1 LVYASDAE
9 IERRFLL
16 RIEQDGNK
24 LYNLNTL
31 KDILSSQLPFQE
43 KKKYARVVIDT
54 SGTVEET
61 QAKARI
67 HLESLFRQLNINYK
81 SV

>member
-1 LVYASDAE
+1 MVYASDAE

-61 QAKARI
+61 QDKARI

>member
-1 LVYASDAE
+1 MVYANDKE
-9 IERRFLL
+9 IERRFLQ
-16 RIEQDGNK
+16 RIEKDGNK

-31 KDILSSQLPFQE
+31 KDILSSQLPFEE
-43 KKKYARVVIDT
+43 KKKYAKVVIDT

-67 HLESLFRQLNINYK
+67 HLENLFRQLNINYK

>member
-1 LVYASDAE
+1 MVYASDAE